1 MTTMTTMTTM
11 TDTGYAEAITFN
23 DDEFVG
29 QRAQVSETFM
39 DQHFSADD
47 GTFTMTQEEADH
59 LFAMHHKDAPPIT
72 VMPDTK
78 DDLGDF
84 LDGPQ
89 PLFYNCLI
97 L

>member
-1 MTTMTTMTTM
+1 MIMTTMTTM
-11 TDTGYAEAITFN
+11 TDTGDTETITHY
-23 DDEFVG
+23 DDG
-29 QRAQVSETFM
+29 LIGRQMKVSSTFM

-59 LFAMHHKDAPPIT
+59 LFAMATQEQAPIT
-72 VMPDTK
+72 KMPDTK